1 MPAPPASDP
10 YRARRQAIGARIR
23 NERQAAG
30 LTQEEVANRV
40 GTDRPSVVLIEQGE
54 RNFTI
59 NMLLG
64 LADAIGVDLAALVR

>member
-1 MPAPPASDP
+1 MPAPPTDP

-23 NERQAAG
+23 EERQAAG
-30 LTQEEVANRV
+30 LTQEQVANRV

-64 LADAIGVDLAALVR
+64 LADAINCDLAVLIR